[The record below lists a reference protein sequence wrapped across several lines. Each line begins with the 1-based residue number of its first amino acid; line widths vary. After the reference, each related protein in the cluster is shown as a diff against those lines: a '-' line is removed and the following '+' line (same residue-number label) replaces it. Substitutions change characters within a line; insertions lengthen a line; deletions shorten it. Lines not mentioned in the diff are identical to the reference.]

1 MDKSKFSL
9 LSNIKYPEDLRKL
22 SIDQLPQVCKE
33 LREDIIDEVAVNPG
47 HFASSLGVVEITV
60 ALHYVYNTPN
70 DRIVWDVGHQAYGHK
85 ILTGRRE
92 VFCTN
97 RKLHGIRPFPTPL
110 ESEYDT
116 FACGHASNSIS
127 AALGMAVAARKL
139 GQSDR
144 SVVAVIGDGAMSGG
158 LAFEGLNNV
167 SSTPNDMLIIL
178 NDNDMSIDRAVGG
191 MEKYLLN
198 LDTNETY
205 NKLRFKASQWLH
217 SKGYLNDDRKK
228 GIIRLNNAL
237 KSALSHQ
244 QNIFE
249 GMNIRYFGPFDG
261 HDVKEVVRLLQQLKK
276 MKGPKLLH
284 LHTTKGKG
292 YEPAEKSA
300 TIWHAPGK
308 FDPETGERLI
318 ADTSNKPPKYQDVF
332 GNTLLELAQQNPKIV
347 GVTPAMPTG
356 CSMNIMMKAMP
367 DRTFDVGIAEGHAVT
382 FSGGMA
388 KDGLIPFCNIYS
400 SFAQRAYDNI
410 IHDMALLNL
419 PVVLCLDRA
428 GLVGEDGPTHHGAFD
443 MAALRP
449 IPHLTIASPMNEHE
463 LRNLMYS
470 AQLPNQGSYVIRY
483 PRGNGV
489 LVDWRNP
496 MEEIKTGTGRKLKDG
511 DDIAV
516 LTIGPIGNDAAK
528 AIAELEAEYKEQCAA
543 SDESK
548 EQCED
553 CSEGKPLSIAHYDM
567 RFLKPLDNSLL
578 EEVGKKFKHIVTIE
592 DGVRN
597 GGMGSAVLEW
607 MSDHGY
613 QPTITRMGLPDDFVE
628 HGTVNQLREIVH
640 LDNNSIKETLK
651 AVL

>member
-139 GQSDR
+139 GRSDR

-489 LVDWRNP
+489 LVDWKNP

-516 LTIGPIGNDAAK
+516 ITIGPIGNDAAK
-528 AIAELEAEYKEQCAA
+528 AIAELEAEGKEQCEA

-548 EQCED
+548 EQC
-553 CSEGKPLSIAHYDM
+553 EGKPLSIAHYDL

>member
-127 AALGMAVAARKL
+127 AALGMAVAARKM

-489 LVDWRNP
+489 LVDWKNP

-516 LTIGPIGNDAAK
+516 ITIGPIGNDAAK
-528 AIAELEAEYKEQCAA
+528 AIAELEAEGKEQCAA

-548 EQCED
+548 EQCE
-553 CSEGKPLSIAHYDM
+553 GKPLSIAHYDL

-628 HGTVNQLREIVH
+628 HGTVSQLREIVH

-651 AVL
+651 AVSRS